1 MRVPSRRLHNIA
13 QPDVYTPQQAMLGQL
28 DYSEME
34 DLLRSSIVGRIGCH
48 ANGRTYVVP
57 VTFVYEDHAIIGHSA
72 HGLKMQMMRENPQVC
87 FEVDAM
93 QDLANWRSV
102 IAWGTFEELRGPEA
116 DRAMA
121 ALLARLLP
129 LAATSETSHPPK
141 DLTHQHR
148 AQLGELAAIVYRIR
162 FEQVTGRFERG

>member
-1 MRVPSRRLHNIA
+1 
-13 QPDVYTPQQAMLGQL
+13 MLGQL
-28 DYSEME
+28 NHSEME
-34 DLLRSSIVGRIGCH
+34 ELLRSSLVGRVGCH

-57 VTFVYEDHAIIGHSA
+57 VAFVYEEGSIIGHSA
-72 HGLKMQMMRENPQVC
+72 QGLKMQMMRENPHVC

-93 QDLANWRSV
+93 QDLGNWRSV
-102 IAWGTFEELRGPEA
+102 IAWGKFEELHGAEA

-148 AQLGELAAIVYRIR
+148 AQLGELPAIVYRIR
-162 FEQVTGRFERG
+162 LDQMSGRFERR

>member
-1 MRVPSRRLHNIA
+1 
-13 QPDVYTPQQAMLGQL
+13 MLGQL
-28 DYSEME
+28 NHSEME
-34 DLLRSSIVGRIGCH
+34 ELLRSSLVGRVGCH

-57 VTFVYEDHAIIGHSA
+57 VAFVYEEGSIIGHSA
-72 HGLKMQMMRENPQVC
+72 QGLKMQMMRENPHVC

-93 QDLANWRSV
+93 QDLGNWRSV
-102 IAWGTFEELRGPEA
+102 IAWGKFEELHGAEA

-141 DLTHQHR
+141 DLTHQNR
-148 AQLGELAAIVYRIR
+148 AQLGELPAIVYRIR
-162 FEQVTGRFERG
+162 LDQLSGRFERR